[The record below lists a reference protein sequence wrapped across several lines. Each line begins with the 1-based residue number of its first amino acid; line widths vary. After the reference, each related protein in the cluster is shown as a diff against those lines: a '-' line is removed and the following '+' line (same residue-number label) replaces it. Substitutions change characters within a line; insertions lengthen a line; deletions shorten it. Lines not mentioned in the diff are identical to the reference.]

1 MSMDDLLAMQKQC
14 PAYNLVEVEEIS
26 LCPATQI
33 AVKRSFGNLHLSSG
47 FFYPLFSSEPYYYHH
62 GVYLGEDRVAHFS
75 GENKADAKPRVCEM
89 VEFMDGAVDEKLC
102 WARYDNHNLLL
113 PMETTLDKARKVI
126 ASPSKWPKYN
136 VMKNNCES
144 FATWLKTG
152 ENISAQA
159 IKAVIEVNRLAT
171 GPAID
176 GFNVSIGHQP
186 ASASGG
192 VSSGASSISKAKKQ

>member
-47 FFYPLFSSEPYYYHH
+47 FFYPLFSSDGFYYHH
-62 GVYLGEDRVAHFS
+62 GVYLEDKRVAHFS
-75 GENKADAKPRVCEM
+75 GENKADATPRICKM
-89 VEFMDGAVDEKLC
+89 VEFMEGAVDKKLY
-102 WARYDNHNLLL
+102 RVDYDHSDLL
-113 PMETTLDKARKVI
+113 PTEITLDKAKTVI
-126 ASPSKWPKYN
+126 ASPSEWPKYN
-136 VMKNNCES
+136 VITNNCES

-152 ENISAQA
+152 EKISAQA
-159 IKAVIEVNRLAT
+159 IEAIIQVNRLAR
-171 GPAID
+171 D

-192 VSSGASSISKAKKQ
+192 VSSGASSTSKEKKQ